1 MALPIADHQ
10 MNCDMCSRKLKGI
23 FKTEAYECQRCQYK
37 VHKNHVEQEERNLT
51 ACQSGV
57 RALLLL
63 ADDPKTKQT
72 WVERLNRYVPVS
84 SVQINQ
90 FKSLLLAEIIN
101 FKESGICKFTLI
113 IDRTRLIT

>member
-37 VHKNHVEQEERNLT
+37 VHKHHVEQEERNLT

-84 SVQINQ
+84 HIEDLQVKVFVAS
-90 FKSLLLAEIIN
+90 
-101 FKESGICKFTLI
+101 
-113 IDRTRLIT
+113 